1 LPIRHWI
8 ASIPESGHQNE
19 ETIVHRDVDVAAPE
33 PPDETADGG
42 PAGRQHYGV
51 TLAVLAV
58 AAMSF
63 ALLQTMVAPALPDMQ
78 QALNVSTSS
87 ITWVL
92 TIYLLTASIAT
103 PIFGR
108 LGDIYGKEHMMLV
121 VLVVFGLGCLMSALS
136 HSFPLLVAGR
146 AVQGAGGAVFPLAFG
161 IIRDEFPA
169 ERVATGI
176 GLISATF
183 GIGGGAGLVLSGLIV
198 DHLSY
203 EWIFWLGLAAAAV
216 AATATWLFVPE
227 SPIKTPAR
235 IDWIGAVF
243 LSAGLSC
250 LLLAISEGASWGWHS
265 GRIVGLFAAAVA
277 ILALWIVLELRISEP
292 LVDMNLMRL
301 RGVWTTNLCGFLIGF
316 SMFGSFILIPR
327 FVQTPAMAGYGFSA
341 SVTAAGVFLLPTAV
355 IMLVAGPAAG
365 ALGTRHGFR
374 FPLLIGC
381 LVASAAFVSLAA
393 AHTHKWHIYVAGT
406 GLGLGIGF
414 AFASMAN
421 LIVDAVPPSHT
432 GVATGMN
439 TIMRTI
445 GGAMG
450 GQIAASIV
458 AGHIEVSGLPA
469 ESGYTAAFVLS
480 AAMAFVAFLAGL
492 AVPRATP
499 TQAR

>member
-1 LPIRHWI
+1 MH
-8 ASIPESGHQNE
+8 G
-19 ETIVHRDVDVAAPE
+19 ETGTSMQV
-33 PPDETADGG
+33 PPDEPADGG
-42 PAGRQHYGV
+42 PADRQHYGV

-78 QALNVSTSS
+78 QELNVSTSS

-108 LGDIYGKEHMMLV
+108 LGDIYGKEHMLLV
-121 VLVVFGLGCLMSALS
+121 VLIVFALGCLLSGLS
-136 HSFPLLVAGR
+136 HSFALLVAGR

-183 GIGGGAGLVLSGLIV
+183 GIGGGAGLVVSGVLV

-203 EWIFWLGLAAAAV
+203 EWIFWLGLAAALV

-235 IDWIGAVF
+235 IDWIGALA
-243 LSAGLSC
+243 LSAGLTC
-250 LLLAISEGASWGWHS
+250 LLLAISEGTSWGWHS
-265 GRIVGLFAAAVA
+265 GRIVGLFAAALG
-277 ILALWIVLELRISEP
+277 ILTLWVLIEVRISEP

-301 RGVWTTNLCGFLIGF
+301 RGVWTTNLCGFLVGF

-327 FVQTPAMAGYGFSA
+327 FVQTPTIAGYGFDA
-341 SVTAAGVFLLPTAV
+341 SVTIAGVFLLPTAV
-355 IMLVAGPAAG
+355 VMLVAGPAAG
-365 ALGTRHGFR
+365 ALGTRHGSR
-374 FPLLIGC
+374 LPLLIGC
-381 LVASAAFVSLAA
+381 LVTSVAFVSLAA
-393 AHTHKWHIYVAGT
+393 AHTQRWHIYLAGT

-421 LIVDAVPPSHT
+421 LIVDAVPPRHT

-450 GQIAASIV
+450 GQIAASVV
-458 AGHIEVSGLPA
+458 AAHIQLNGLPA
-469 ESGYTAAFVLS
+469 ESGYTVAFALS
-480 AAMAFVAFLAGL
+480 AAMAFVAFLAAL
-492 AVPRATP
+492 AVPRASAMP
-499 TQAR
+499 T